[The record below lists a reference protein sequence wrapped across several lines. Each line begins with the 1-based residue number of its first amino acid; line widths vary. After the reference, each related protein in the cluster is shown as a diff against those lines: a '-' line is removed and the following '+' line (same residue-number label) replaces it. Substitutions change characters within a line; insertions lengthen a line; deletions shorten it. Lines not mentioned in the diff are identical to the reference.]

1 MNITNKIMEN
11 GNIVGYMI
19 EDGRFSLP
27 MCKDAL
33 YDEVYI
39 TGLISEGYK
48 YYSRE
53 ANDIEDKDGNSIS
66 NLPAIELSTLGDSTA
81 WNASLDVALSSA
93 MSDAE
98 ASKYYSFKEE
108 SVVHFR
114 TESTYTINT
123 REELIHYLEG
133 LKRALYSVGYST
145 DNRPLNSFVN
155 PDALFTIDEVEKNP
169 DIKAY
174 LDIMVKRHTF
184 RNYTAYTNLCKWLC
198 DKGVLKS
205 TNPSSA
211 EFLSA
216 YYAWGPEGIK
226 DKCTSQELKL
236 SVDGSFAYAGD
247 PLSSRNKEENTAANR
262 DSVYALFDDHENLCY
277 LKLKQDTR
285 PITDVLDFGRARV
298 NISSNNVLFALRRG
312 EATGYKYNVVPGTV
326 LRSKSTYLSDVTDR
340 VYFTLI
346 SESGYNYQY
355 KASLNKLRLGLN
367 HSQSSKNAYYNDRNF
382 MYQSIVDSFR
392 IPMWKIN
399 NQQDYYLWNLIVS
412 KVANIIKQRTRIA
425 PASSTMEFLT
435 GDGLSPIAAVGYMA
449 SRTTPSDYGR
459 DAKYELL
466 RADIGLKDAMN
477 YFFREI
483 PDNVLNAFMIK
494 AEELDNGIE
503 TFLELADVDD
513 LRDRRELMRQGVLVP
528 GMEGYD
534 DSYILGYET
543 MSERDKVTMHP
554 RYEDSIDYY
563 TQLKFAYDCLNGNT
577 SVDYFGDGLVEDNTM
592 MSYED
597 ICDVILTVCYAE
609 FNANYTDMVN
619 YIMTLENS
627 TLFNVSDWLPER
639 SSALRGYRVD
649 FSQFRAKRAGEDTT
663 YWAYCSK
670 VFREISNAPLEKQRP
685 YLMELIVLNR
695 AIKADNVVR
704 QLMHAV
710 VKEALDK
717 LEFSEAPFK
726 TDGDLYDWNL
736 KRCAYASIDMVAA
749 NLFFYVLSGRVKEAP
764 VDDKYIIPFKLWDSK
779 EVNIEITTEIYNF
792 IRSVNPETHKKYI
805 TVYDFCKYEFN
816 QYSKTGTF
824 SICLVNAS
832 VDPWHV
838 TPKKGY
844 AIRSYSLLPNYY
856 EAEALNKANGEEFYD
871 LAIQS
876 KGIIGQKIQGT
887 FYPTPLKRVPTSAFD
902 PYIDDSEMKIIRDTC
917 AMAQSVDDLSAYYT
931 DGVQECI
938 FEYVKRWIF
947 EKKKARAMG
956 KKLISI
962 PLKQDIAYHN
972 LSYMLCEE
980 VPETE
985 SVFGGA
991 EVNER
996 QAQTLAVMV
1005 PLRPIEDGEVYTEL
1019 TTNKLKIRRFTV
1031 GDIATSLAESADILS
1046 GDYEPILPIV
1056 VSGNYINFKAEE
1068 AVRLLVPAM
1077 TVNDFNDLANNGICK
1092 KLADDKFYIK
1102 ALNGNY
1108 IVEV

>member
-1 MNITNKIMEN
+1 MKITNKIVEN

-53 ANDIEDKDGNSIS
+53 ANNIEDKDGNSIS
-66 NLPAIELSTLGDSTA
+66 NLPAIELSTLDMVA
-81 WNASLDVALSSA
+81 WNASLDVALSSS

-108 SVVHFR
+108 SVVQFR
-114 TESTYTINT
+114 TESTYEINT

-133 LKRALYSVGYST
+133 LRRALYSVGYST

-169 DIKAY
+169 DIKTY

-184 RNYTAYTNLCKWLC
+184 RNYTAYINLCKWLC

-205 TNPSSA
+205 TTPSQA

-226 DKCTSQELKL
+226 DKCTGMEVKL
-236 SVDGSFAYAGD
+236 SVDGSFSYASD

-277 LKLKQDTR
+277 LKIKQETR
-285 PITDVLDFGRARV
+285 SITDVLDFGRARV

-312 EATGYKYNVVPGTV
+312 EPTGFKYNVVPGTA

-340 VYFTLI
+340 IYFTLI

-355 KASLNKLRLGLN
+355 KAALNKLRLGLN
-367 HSQSSKNAYYNDRNF
+367 HSQSSKTAYYNNMNF
-382 MYQSIVDSFR
+382 MFQSVVDSFR
-392 IPMWKIN
+392 IPMIKVGN
-399 NQQDYYLWNLIVS
+399 AEDYYLWNLIVA
-412 KVANIIKQRTRIA
+412 KVANIIQQRTRIA
-425 PASSTMEFLT
+425 PANSTMEFLT
-435 GDGLSPIAAVGYMA
+435 GDGLNPIAAVGYMA

-466 RADIGLKDAMN
+466 RSDIGLKDAMS

-494 AEELDNGIE
+494 SEDLENGIGS
-503 TFLELADVDD
+503 FLELADVDD
-513 LRDRRELMRQGVLVP
+513 LRDRRELMRQGILVP

-543 MSERDKVTMHP
+543 MSERDKITMHP

-563 TQLKFAYDCLNGNT
+563 TQLKFAWDCLNGNT
-577 SVDYFGDGLVEDNTM
+577 SVDYFGDGIVADNTM

-609 FNANYTDMVN
+609 FNGNYSSMAD
-619 YIMTLENS
+619 YILNIEDS
-627 TLFNVSDWLPER
+627 KLFNIDDWLPER
-639 SSALRGYRVD
+639 SAALRGYRVD
-649 FSQFRAKRAGEDTT
+649 FSQFREKRAGSDTT

-717 LEFSEAPFK
+717 MEFSEAPFMA
-726 TDGDLYDWNL
+726 TGDLHEWNL
-736 KRCAYASIDMVAA
+736 KRCAYASIDFVAA
-749 NLFFYVLSGRVKEAP
+749 NLFFYVLSGRVKSEL
-764 VDDKYIIPFKLWDSK
+764 VNGKYIIPFKLWESK
-779 EVNIEITTEIYNF
+779 EVNIEITPEVYDF
-792 IRSVNPETHKKYI
+792 IKKVNPETHKKYI
-805 TVYDFCKYEFN
+805 TVYDFCKYEYN

-838 TPKKGY
+838 IPKKGY

-856 EAEALNKANGEEFYD
+856 DADALNKANGENFYD
-871 LAIQS
+871 LAIS
-876 KGIIGQKIQGT
+876 NNAIIGQKINNT
-887 FYPTPLKRVPTSAFD
+887 FYSTPLKGVPATAFD

-917 AMAQSVDDLSAYYT
+917 DMAQSIDDLSAYFT

-938 FEYVKRWIF
+938 FEYVKRWTF

-956 KKLISI
+956 KKLYTI
-962 PLKQDIAYHN
+962 PLKQDIVYHN
-972 LSYMLCEE
+972 LAYMLCDE

-985 SVFGGA
+985 SVFGGD

-1005 PLRPIEDGEVYTEL
+1005 PLKPIEAGEVYMEIS
-1019 TTNKLKIRRFTV
+1019 TNKLKIRRFEV
-1031 GDIATSLAESADILS
+1031 SDIATNLEFSKDILS
-1046 GDYEPILPIV
+1046 GDYESALPIV
-1056 VSGNYINFKAEE
+1056 VSGNYINFKAGEQI
-1068 AVRLLVPAM
+1068 RLLVPAM
-1077 TVNDFNDLANNGICK
+1077 KVSDFETLAQDGICK
-1092 KLADDKFYIK
+1092 KIGENKFYIK

-1108 IVEV
+1108 VVEV